1 MRGTF
6 RLVMIPLLLG
16 TLLMAG
22 VWVRAQAVR
31 PQTPTVISGSDLGF
45 RVDGHSGSTPIGV
58 LVVRINGQWVE
69 VESGVGVKRLVAR

>member
-6 RLVMIPLLLG
+6 RLVIIPSILG
-16 TLLMAG
+16 TLLMAA
-22 VWVRAQAVR
+22 VWVHAQAVR
-31 PQTPTVISGSDLGF
+31 PQAPTIISGPDLGF
-45 RVDGHSGSTPIGV
+45 RVDGRKGNVPVGV

>member
-6 RLVMIPLLLG
+6 RLVIITSILG

-22 VWVRAQAVR
+22 VLVHAQAVR
-31 PQTPTVISGSDLGF
+31 PQPPTVISGPDLGF
-45 RVDGHSGSTPIGV
+45 RVDSRKGNVPVGV